1 MKHIEIVVNG
11 KNIKLYGKPETIESE
26 KRVIENL
33 YLTGN
38 EYEDR
43 LIIQKAIDEHKLKSD
58 ILYDGNTVYPF
69 EKIVKLYRKLQKSG
83 SLEKMTKEM
92 YHFFT
97 NACGDIAHYNF
108 EGFKSYYNYS
118 VRRLEE
124 ETLKYSV
131 NSSRFTDR
139 DKIFKELKI
148 GRDYYYLR
156 ENIDINKVK
165 LNKLKGIIKECGWDI
180 TEKDKYW
187 RIERNTE
194 YNNKFGF
201 EVDIS
206 SKSALSVIEGIINY
220 NNIFDKNNYI
230 EERVDHRKE
239 SSNPLSVSEIVYE
252 SNNIKSM
259 LYKLADNVL
268 YKSRIEADDLEHKEI
283 EKQENIDYEF

>member
-1 MKHIEIVVNG
+1 MNYLEIKVNG
-11 KNIKLYGKPETIESE
+11 KNIDLYGNKLTIE
-26 KRVIENL
+26 KDKPIIENL
-33 YLTGN
+33 NLTGN

-43 LIIQKAIDEHKLKSD
+43 LTIQKAIDENKLKSD

-69 EKIVKLYRKLQKSG
+69 EKIVRLYRKMQKSG
-83 SLEKMTKEM
+83 SLEKLTKEM

-97 NACGDIAHYNF
+97 NACGDIAHYDL

-118 VRRLEE
+118 LRNLEE
-124 ETLKYSV
+124 ETLKYSIT
-131 NSSRFTDR
+131 SPRFTDI
-139 DKIFKELKI
+139 DKIFKEVKI

-165 LNKLKGIIKECGWDI
+165 LNKLKGIIEECGWNV
-180 TEKDKYW
+180 TENDKYW
-187 RIERNTE
+187 RIEKDTE

-206 SKSALSVIEGIINY
+206 SKSALSVIEGIINF

-230 EERVDHRKE
+230 EEKVDNRKE
-239 SSNPLSVSEIVYE
+239 SLNPLSISEIVDE

-259 LYKLADNVL
+259 LNKLSNNVL
-268 YKSRIEADDLEHKEI
+268 YKSRVEADEIEHKEK
-283 EKQENIDYEF
+283 EENINYEY

>member
-1 MKHIEIVVNG
+1 MNYLEIKVNG
-11 KNIKLYGKPETIESE
+11 KNIDLYGNKLTIE
-26 KRVIENL
+26 KDKPIIENL
-33 YLTGN
+33 NLTGN

-43 LIIQKAIDEHKLKSD
+43 LTIQKAIDENKLKSD

-69 EKIVKLYRKLQKSG
+69 EKIVRLYRKMQKSG
-83 SLEKMTKEM
+83 TLEKLTKEM

-97 NACGDIAHYNF
+97 NACGDIAHYDL

-118 VRRLEE
+118 LRNLEE
-124 ETLKYSV
+124 ETLKYSIT
-131 NSSRFTDR
+131 SPRFTDI
-139 DKIFKELKI
+139 DKIFKEVKI

-165 LNKLKGIIKECGWDI
+165 LNKLKGIIEECGWNV
-180 TEKDKYW
+180 TENDKYW
-187 RIERNTE
+187 RIEKDTE

-206 SKSALSVIEGIINY
+206 SKSALSVIEGIINF

-230 EERVDHRKE
+230 EEKVDNRKE
-239 SSNPLSVSEIVYE
+239 SLNPLSISEIVDE

-259 LYKLADNVL
+259 LNKLSNNVL
-268 YKSRIEADDLEHKEI
+268 YKSRVEADEIEHKEK
-283 EKQENIDYEF
+283 EENINYEY

>member
-1 MKHIEIVVNG
+1 MNYLEIKVNG
-11 KNIKLYGKPETIESE
+11 KNIDLYGNKLTIE
-26 KRVIENL
+26 KDKPIIENL
-33 YLTGN
+33 NLTGN

-43 LIIQKAIDEHKLKSD
+43 LTIQKAIDENKLKSD

-69 EKIVKLYRKLQKSG
+69 EKIVRLYRRMQKSG
-83 SLEKMTKEM
+83 SLEKLTKEM

-97 NACGDIAHYNF
+97 NACGDIAHYDL

-118 VRRLEE
+118 LRNLEE
-124 ETLKYSV
+124 ETLKYSIT
-131 NSSRFTDR
+131 SPRFTDI
-139 DKIFKELKI
+139 DKIFKEVKI

-165 LNKLKGIIKECGWDI
+165 LNKLKGIIEECGWNV
-180 TEKDKYW
+180 TENDKYW
-187 RIERNTE
+187 RIEKDTE

-206 SKSALSVIEGIINY
+206 SKSALSVIEGIINF

-230 EERVDHRKE
+230 EEKVDNRKE
-239 SSNPLSVSEIVYE
+239 SMNPLSISEIVDE

-259 LYKLADNVL
+259 LNKLSNNVL
-268 YKSRIEADDLEHKEI
+268 YKSRVEADEIEHKEK
-283 EKQENIDYEF
+283 EENINYEY

>member
-1 MKHIEIVVNG
+1 MNYVEFTVNG
-11 KNIKLYGKPETIESE
+11 KNIKLYGKPATIESE
-26 KRVIENL
+26 KSIVENL

-43 LIIQKAIDEHKLKSD
+43 LTIQKAIDENKLKSN
-58 ILYDGNTVYPF
+58 ILYDGNTIYPF
-69 EKIVKLYRKLQKSG
+69 EKIVKLYRILQKSN
-83 SLEKMTKEM
+83 SLEKMSKEM
-92 YHFFT
+92 YKFFIY
-97 NACGDIAHYNF
+97 ACGDIAHYDL

-118 VRRLEE
+118 LRNLEE

-131 NSSRFTDR
+131 SSPRFTDR

-165 LNKLKGIIKECGWDI
+165 LNKLKEIIRECGWTI
-180 TEKDKYW
+180 TDKDKYW
-187 RIERNTE
+187 RIERNTG

-206 SKSALSVIEGIINY
+206 SKSALSVVEGIINY

-230 EERVDHRKE
+230 EEKVDHRKE
-239 SSNPLSVSEIVYE
+239 SSYPLSVSEIVDE

-259 LYKLADNVL
+259 LYKLADDVL
-268 YKSRIEADDLEHKEI
+268 YKSRIEADEITEKE
-283 EKQENIDYEF
+283 ENINYEF

>member
-1 MKHIEIVVNG
+1 
-11 KNIKLYGKPETIESE
+11 
-26 KRVIENL
+26 
-33 YLTGN
+33 
-38 EYEDR
+38 
-43 LIIQKAIDEHKLKSD
+43 
-58 ILYDGNTVYPF
+58 
-69 EKIVKLYRKLQKSG
+69 
-83 SLEKMTKEM
+83 M
-92 YHFFT
+92 YHLFT

-206 SKSALSVIEGIINY
+206 SKSALSVIEGIINF

-230 EERVDHRKE
+230 EEKVDNRKE
-239 SSNPLSVSEIVYE
+239 SLNPLSISEIVDE

-259 LYKLADNVL
+259 LNKLSNNVL
-268 YKSRIEADDLEHKEI
+268 YKSRVEADEIEHKEK
-283 EKQENIDYEF
+283 EENINYEF

>member
-33 YLTGN
+33 SLTGN

-97 NACGDIAHYNF
+97 NACGDIAHYDLD
-108 EGFKSYYNYS
+108 GFKSYYNYS
-118 VRRLEE
+118 LRNLEE
-124 ETLKYSV
+124 ETLKHSIT
-131 NSSRFTDR
+131 SPRFTDVN
-139 DKIFKELKI
+139 KIFKEVKI
-148 GRDYYYLR
+148 GKDYYYSR
-156 ENIDINKVK
+156 QNIDIDNIT
-165 LNKLKGIIKECGWDI
+165 LNKLKEIIGKCGWNI

-187 RIERNTE
+187 RIEKDTQ

-206 SKSALSVIEGIINY
+206 SKSALSVVEGIINY

-230 EERVDHRKE
+230 EERVDYRKE
-239 SSNPLSVSEIVYE
+239 SSNPLSVSEIVDE
-252 SNNIKSM
+252 SNNVKSM
-259 LYKLADNVL
+259 LYKLADDVL
-268 YKSRIEADDLEHKEI
+268 YKSRIEADEIEHKKI
-283 EKQENIDYEF
+283 EKEENINYEF

>member
-1 MKHIEIVVNG
+1 MNYLEIKVNG
-11 KNIKLYGKPETIESE
+11 KNIDLYGNKLTIE
-26 KRVIENL
+26 KDKPIIENL

-43 LIIQKAIDEHKLKSD
+43 LTIQKAIDENKLKSD

-69 EKIVKLYRKLQKSG
+69 EKIVRLYRKMQKSG
-83 SLEKMTKEM
+83 SLEKLTKEM

-97 NACGDIAHYNF
+97 NACGDIAHYDL

-118 VRRLEE
+118 LRNLEE
-124 ETLKYSV
+124 ETLKYSIT
-131 NSSRFTDR
+131 SPRFTDV
-139 DKIFKELKI
+139 DKIFKEVKI

-165 LNKLKGIIKECGWDI
+165 LNKMKGIIKECGWNV
-180 TEKDKYW
+180 TENDKYW
-187 RIERNTE
+187 RIEKDTE

-206 SKSALSVIEGIINY
+206 SKSALSVIEGIINF

-230 EERVDHRKE
+230 EEKVDNRKE
-239 SSNPLSVSEIVYE
+239 SLNPLSISEIVDE

-259 LYKLADNVL
+259 LNKLSNNVL
-268 YKSRIEADDLEHKEI
+268 YKSRVEADEIEHKEK
-283 EKQENIDYEF
+283 EENINYEY

>member
-1 MKHIEIVVNG
+1 MKHTEIVANG
-11 KNIKLYGKPETIESE
+11 KNIKLYGKPEIIESE

-43 LIIQKAIDEHKLKSD
+43 LIIQKAIDEHNLKSD

-97 NACGDIAHYNF
+97 NACGDIAHYDL
-108 EGFKSYYNYS
+108 EGFKSYYNFS
-118 VRRLEE
+118 LRNLEE
-124 ETLKYSV
+124 ETLKHSIT
-131 NSSRFTDR
+131 SPRFTDVN
-139 DKIFKELKI
+139 KIFKEVKI
-148 GRDYYYLR
+148 GKDYYYSR
-156 ENIDINKVK
+156 QNIDIDNIT
-165 LNKLKGIIKECGWDI
+165 LNKLKEIIGKCGWNI

-187 RIERNTE
+187 RIEKDTQ

-206 SKSALSVIEGIINY
+206 SKSALSVVEGIINY

-230 EERVDHRKE
+230 EERVDYRKE
-239 SSNPLSVSEIVYE
+239 SSNPLSVSEIVDE
-252 SNNIKSM
+252 SNNVKSM
-259 LYKLADNVL
+259 LYKLADDVL
-268 YKSRIEADDLEHKEI
+268 YKSRIEADEIEHKKI
-283 EKQENIDYEF
+283 EKEENINYEF

>member
-43 LIIQKAIDEHKLKSD
+43 LIIQKAIDENKLKSN
-58 ILYDGNTVYPF
+58 IMYDGNTVYSF
-69 EKIVKLYRKLQKSG
+69 EKIVKLYRQLQKSG
-83 SLEKMTKEM
+83 SLENMTKEM
-92 YHFFT
+92 YHFFIY
-97 NACGDIAHYNF
+97 ACGDIAHYDL

-118 VRRLEE
+118 FRNLEE
-124 ETLKYSV
+124 ETLKYSIT
-131 NSSRFTDR
+131 SSGFTDI

-148 GRDYYYLR
+148 GKDYYYLR
-156 ENIDINKVK
+156 ESIDINKVK
-165 LNKLKGIIKECGWDI
+165 LDKLKAIIKGCGWNI

-187 RIERNTE
+187 KIERETE

-206 SKSALSVIEGIINY
+206 SKSALSVVQGIINY

-230 EERVDHRKE
+230 EERVDNRKE
-239 SSNPLSVSEIVYE
+239 ISNSLSISEIVNE
-252 SNNIKSM
+252 SNDIKFM
-259 LYKLADNVL
+259 LNKLSDNVL
-268 YKSRIEADDLEHKEI
+268 YKSRVEADEIEHKKI
-283 EKQENIDYEF
+283 EKEKNIDFEY

>member
-1 MKHIEIVVNG
+1 MNYLEIKVNG
-11 KNIKLYGKPETIESE
+11 KNIDLYGNKLTIE
-26 KRVIENL
+26 KDKPIIENL
-33 YLTGN
+33 NLTGN

-43 LIIQKAIDEHKLKSD
+43 LTIQKAIDENKLKSD

-69 EKIVKLYRKLQKSG
+69 EKIVRLYRKMQKSG
-83 SLEKMTKEM
+83 SLEKLTKEM

-97 NACGDIAHYNF
+97 NACGDIAHYDL
-108 EGFKSYYNYS
+108 EGFKSYYNFS
-118 VRRLEE
+118 LRNLEE
-124 ETLKYSV
+124 ETLKYSI
-131 NSSRFTDR
+131 NSPRFTDI

-148 GRDYYYLR
+148 SRDYYYLR

-165 LNKLKGIIKECGWDI
+165 LYKLKGIIKECGWDI

-239 SSNPLSVSEIVYE
+239 SSNHLSISEIVYE

-268 YKSRIEADDLEHKEI
+268 YKSRVEADEIEHKEI
-283 EKQENIDYEF
+283 EKEENINYEF